1 MFELLNFTFAN
12 IFCYDFQDLN
22 AFGYRN
28 DLTRAVT
35 ADPSSSGGV
44 TTTTVP
50 RSKSDADSIPIALPV
65 IGGVVCPEPLPI
77 TENCRSCLSMIS
89 LYEVGMGASE
99 AATRAI
105 AKRVCL
111 GDISMSAVLIHQ
123 VRFPLSVFLN
133 DFLSQHRSMLGFDEA
148 SGGSM
153 RQYLEPPSADRR
165 HRLPAPSVEHR
176 RRHAARASL

>member
-1 MFELLNFTFAN
+1 M
-12 IFCYDFQDLN
+12 N

-35 ADPSSSGGV
+35 TDTSSGGV
-44 TTTTVP
+44 TTTTIP

-123 VRFPLSVFLN
+123 VRFLYLSSFYVKC
-133 DFLSQHRSMLGFDEA
+133 R
-148 SGGSM
+148 
-153 RQYLEPPSADRR
+153 
-165 HRLPAPSVEHR
+165 V
-176 RRHAARASL
+176 